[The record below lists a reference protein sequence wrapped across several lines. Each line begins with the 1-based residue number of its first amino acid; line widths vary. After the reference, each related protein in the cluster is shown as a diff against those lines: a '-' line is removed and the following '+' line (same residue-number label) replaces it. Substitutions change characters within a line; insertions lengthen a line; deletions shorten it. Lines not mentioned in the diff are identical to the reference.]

1 MMLGLPQAVRGK
13 YNFDAVTKLM
23 ISSAPARPET
33 KREVMEMFPN
43 SGLFE
48 LYGATETGWVT
59 MLHPH
64 EQFTKLGSVGREC
77 VGAAPIKILDEA
89 GNEVPDGE
97 AGELY
102 LLQRAHLRQLLA
114 PAGEDQGGV
123 PRRLLLGRRHG
134 APRRG
139 RLHPSRPTARAT

>member
-1 MMLGLPQAVRGK
+1 
-13 YNFDAVTKLM
+13 M

-89 GNEVPDGE
+89 GNEVPDGQ

-102 LLQRAHLRQLLA
+102 SCNAHTF
-114 PAGEDQGGV
+114 DCYW
-123 PRRLLLGRRHG
+123 RLPEKTKE
-134 APRRG
+134 AFRG
-139 RLHPSRPTARAT
+139 D